1 MKLDAFLVP
10 VLKNYQSWIS
20 ELVELCHAVDHQP
33 LSNEVAR
40 IKLKYIS
47 DLKPNLRQLSLFE
60 AYAEPES
67 NFVYTKAIRL
77 VPKPSLPAEFDKKI
91 KYIFNSVK
99 EKCQERD
106 LVKTQNILEKQAVSL
121 FADSIADKSFD
132 QITYK
137 IKEVMKAH

>member
-1 MKLDAFLVP
+1 MNLSSLLVP

-33 LSNEVAR
+33 LTNEVAK
-40 IKLKYIS
+40 IKHKYIS

-67 NFVYTKAIRL
+67 NFVYSKAIRL

-91 KYIFNSVK
+91 KYIFNAVK
-99 EKCQERD
+99 DKCQEKD
-106 LVKTQNILEKQAVSL
+106 LVKAQSTLEKQSISL
-121 FADSIADKSFD
+121 FADSIAEKGF
-132 QITYK
+132 
-137 IKEVMKAH
+137 E